1 MSLRLCATAVACA
14 AALSAC
20 SSMGPGTV
28 SHDRLDYGLAI
39 GDSWKEQTLLNIVKL
54 RYADVP
60 IFLEPTQVI
69 AGYQLQGTLSG
80 SFTGGN
86 SNAAQI
92 GPFTTSGTLA
102 AGGTY
107 TDRPTVIYSP
117 LTGTDFLKRLM
128 TPIPPSAVLFVL
140 QSGYAADRVMSI
152 MVDSMN
158 GIQNQSNRLNR
169 KVDPRYLRLIELIKE
184 AQLAGTLQF
193 RIERPR
199 DEGESAVF
207 VFGPPRDPE
216 VAAKGQEIR
225 RLLGLK
231 PDLHEIKVHYGA
243 YAGKDDE
250 IDITSRSMLQIM
262 LEFAAYVDVP
272 DADLA
277 SGKALPSM
285 FEDGAM
291 APPMQIL
298 SGPDRPAEA
307 YAAVR
312 YGRRWFWIADTDLR
326 SKTWF
331 GVVILLFSVAD
342 TGIRGAAPVVTVP
355 AQ

>member
-1 MSLRLCATAVACA
+1 MSLRFRAAVVGCLAT
-14 AALSAC
+14 LGAC

-60 IFLEPTQVI
+60 VFLEPTQVI
-69 AGYQLQGTLSG
+69 AGYQLQGTLAS
-80 SFTGGN
+80 SFTAGN
-86 SNAAQI
+86 SNASQI

-102 AGGTY
+102 AGGSY

-128 TPIPPSAVLFVL
+128 TPLPPTAVLFVL
-140 QSGYAADRVMSI
+140 QSGYAADRMMPI
-152 MVDSMN
+152 MVDSIN
-158 GIQNQSNRLNR
+158 GLQNQSNRLNR
-169 KVDPRYLRLIELIKE
+169 KADPRYLRLIALIKE

-193 RIERPR
+193 RIERAK
-199 DEGESAVF
+199 DEAESAIF
-207 VFGPPRDPE
+207 AFGPPRDPD

-231 PDLHEIKVHYGA
+231 PDIREIKVHYGA
-243 YAGKDDE
+243 YANKDDE

-272 DADLA
+272 DGDLS
-277 SGKALPSM
+277 SGKASPSM

-291 APPMQIL
+291 EPPMRIG
-298 SGPDRPAEA
+298 SSSDRPPEA

-312 YGRRWFWIADTDLR
+312 YGGRWFWIANTDIR
-326 SKTWF
+326 SKTMF

-342 TGIRGAAPVVTVP
+342 TGIRSAAPVVTVP